1 MNWDRNIQ
9 LMKNCTVPKKFV
21 EVGRAKIAY
30 IDEGNGFPIIF
41 IHGYPTSSFL
51 WRKVIRLLS
60 SEYRCYAPDLLG
72 LGDTEVSLEEDY
84 SMPFQAEMIKGF
96 MDALKIDTATIVA
109 HDQGGACGEIFAARY
124 LDRVDNFVLVD
135 CVAYD
140 NWPVPRVKL
149 RMRLAKFPLTAW
161 ISESYWLMKLFNRS
175 KFGFKGSVYDGSRMT
190 DEVIA
195 EYLSP
200 IYATRERKRK
210 FRKYLLSG
218 DCRYTMEIADELR
231 RFDKPTMIVWA
242 AEDRFLPVSWGK
254 KLYDEIQGARRFE
267 IIPFA
272 GHLLPEE
279 RPEEL
284 AKLIIDFLS
293 GKV

>member
-1 MNWDRNIQ
+1 
-9 LMKNCTVPKKFV
+9 MKTCPVPKKFV

-30 IDEGNGFPIIF
+30 IGEGNGSPIIF

-51 WRKVIRLLS
+51 WRKVISLLS
-60 SEYRCYAPDLLG
+60 SDYRCYVPDLLG

-109 HDQGGACGEIFAARY
+109 HNQGGACGEIFAARY
-124 LDRVDNFVLVD
+124 PDRVDSLILTN

-149 RMRLAKFPLTAW
+149 RMRLAKFSITAW
-161 ISESYWLMKLFNRS
+161 VSESYWLMKLFYRS
-175 KFGFKGSVYDGSRMT
+175 KFGLKLSVYDGSCIT
-190 DEVIA
+190 AEVIA
-195 EYLSP
+195 EYLRP
-200 IYATRERKRK
+200 IYTSRERKRR
-210 FRKYLLSG
+210 FRRFLLSG

-242 AEDRFLPVSWGK
+242 SEDRFLPVSWGK
-254 KLYDEIQGARRFE
+254 RLYDEIQGSRRFE

-279 RPEEL
+279 KPEEL
-284 AKLIIDFLS
+284 AGLINDFLS
-293 GKV
+293 GKP